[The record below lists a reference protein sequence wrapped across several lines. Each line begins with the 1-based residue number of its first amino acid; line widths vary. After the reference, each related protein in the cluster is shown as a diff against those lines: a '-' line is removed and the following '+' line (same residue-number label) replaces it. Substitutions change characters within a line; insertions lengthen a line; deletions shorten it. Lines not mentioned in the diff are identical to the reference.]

1 MKAEI
6 STWIW
11 ILGTTVMGMMIFTIG
26 MTIAGSHIKDTQRYM
41 AIQEFSNFLSKTKM
55 VCQGGVENIY
65 PHKATFPQ
73 DIKAIYSSE
82 IKGPPPDKVSVYIR
96 QENRSLGKYMCIQF
110 FGSEPSCEPPESLPC
125 KINMSYLGTPS
136 LKEDLFSK
144 INQILE
150 KNEGYTYKLT
160 IKKTAIDTVT
170 IMSEQMISLN
180 DE

>member
-11 ILGTTVMGMMIFTIG
+11 ILGATVMGMMIFTIG
-26 MTIAGSHIKDTQRYM
+26 MTIGGSHIKDTQRYM
-41 AIQEFSNFLSKTKM
+41 AIQEFSNLLSKTKI
-55 VCQGGVENIY
+55 VCQGGIENIY

-82 IKGPPPDKVSVYIR
+82 IKGPPPDKVSVFIR
-96 QENRSLGKYMCIQF
+96 QGNRSIGNHLCIQF
-110 FGSEPSCEPPESLPC
+110 FGDEPACEEIYC

-160 IKKTAIDTVT
+160 IKKTARDTIT
-170 IMSEQMISLN
+170 IMSEQMMVTK
-180 DE
+180 DG